1 MERSNNFM
9 QRNKIKLGIFGF
21 GCVGQGLFNV
31 LDKTKGMKAEIVK
44 ICVKDRN
51 KHRTIPMDFF
61 TYDKDEILDN
71 PEVNVVVE
79 LIDDPEAAYEI
90 VTKALRSGK
99 NVVTANKKMVAEHFE
114 ELFNLQKEYN
124 TALLYEAS
132 CCASIPI
139 IRNLEEYYDND
150 LLNSVEGI
158 FNGSTNYI
166 MTKVFNENVDFGTAL
181 EIARQNG
188 FLESDPTLDIEG
200 YDAKYKLCILL
211 AHTFGYFVKPE
222 NIYNLGISRINDF
235 DINYAREKGFNI
247 KLVAYCRKVE
257 NNIYAFVL
265 PKFVEKSSP
274 LYNVNYEFNGIKV
287 ESFFSENQFFYG
299 KGAGS
304 LPTGSAVLS
313 DISALTYDYK
323 YEYKKYYQNHSS
335 ELSNDFVLDLFLRY
349 PNRYKMNLSIF
360 KFIRESFSSQDY
372 NYINGQIK
380 FSSLIESRIFQN
392 KDISIIRNIGEPQ
405 FN

>member
-1 MERSNNFM
+1 M

-31 LDKTKGMKAEIVK
+31 LENTKGMKAEIVK
-44 ICVKDRN
+44 ICVKDR
-51 KHRTIPMDFF
+51 KKERSISMDYF
-61 TYDKDEILDN
+61 TFNRDEILDN
-71 PEVNVVVE
+71 PEINVVVE
-79 LIDDPEAAYEI
+79 LIDDPDAAYEI
-90 VTKALRSGK
+90 VTRALKSGK
-99 NVVTANKKMVAEHFE
+99 KVVTANKKMVAEHFE

-166 MTKVFNENVDFGTAL
+166 MTKVFNENIEFNSAL
-181 EIARQNG
+181 EIARVNG
-188 FLESDPTLDIEG
+188 FLETDPTLDIEG
-200 YDAKYKLCILL
+200 FDPKYKLCILL
-211 AHTFGYFVKPE
+211 AHTFGHFVKPE
-222 NIYNLGISRINDF
+222 QIYNLGIARINDF
-235 DINYAREKGFNI
+235 DINYAKEKAHNI

-257 NNIYAFVL
+257 NKIYAFVM

-274 LYNVNYEFNGIKV
+274 LYNVDYEFNGIKV

-323 YEYKKYYQNHSS
+323 YEYKKYYQNDTSI
-335 ELSNDFVLDLFLRY
+335 LSNDFVLDLYIRY
-349 PNRYKMNLSIF
+349 PNTYRFNMSIF
-360 KFIRESFSSQDY
+360 KSVRETFSSREY
-372 NYINGQIK
+372 NYIKGEVN
-380 FSSLIESRIFQN
+380 FSRLIESDIYKN
-392 KDISIIRNIGEPQ
+392 KDISIIRNIEEPI
-405 FN
+405 F

>member
-1 MERSNNFM
+1 M

-31 LDKTKGMKAEIVK
+31 LENTKGMKAEIVK
-44 ICVKDRN
+44 ICVKDRE
-51 KHRTIPMDFF
+51 KERSISMDYF
-61 TYDKDEILDN
+61 TFDRDEILNN
-71 PEVNVVVE
+71 PEINVVVE
-79 LIDDPEAAYEI
+79 LIDDPDAAYEI
-90 VTKALRSGK
+90 VTRALKSGK
-99 NVVTANKKMVAEHFE
+99 KVVTANKKMVAEHFE
-114 ELFNLQKEYN
+114 ELFSLQKEYD

-166 MTKVFNENVDFGTAL
+166 MTKVFNENVDFNSAL
-181 EIARQNG
+181 EIARVNG
-188 FLESDPTLDIEG
+188 FLETDPTLDIEG
-200 YDAKYKLCILL
+200 YDPKYKLCILL
-211 AHTFGYFVKPE
+211 AHTFGHFVKPE
-222 NIYNLGISRINDF
+222 QIRNLGISRINDF
-235 DINYAREKGFNI
+235 DITYAKEKGYNI
-247 KLVAYCRKVE
+247 KLVAFCRKVDHK
-257 NNIYAFVL
+257 IYAFVM

-274 LYNVNYEFNGIKV
+274 LFNVDYEFNGIKV

-323 YEYKKYYQNHSS
+323 YEYKKYYQNHTSV
-335 ELSNDFVLDLFLRY
+335 LSNDFVLDLYIRY
-349 PNRYKMNLSIF
+349 PNTHKFNLSIF
-360 KFIRESFSSQDY
+360 KSVRETFSSQDY
-372 NYINGQIK
+372 NYIKGQVN
-380 FSSLIESRIFQN
+380 FSRLIESDIFKN
-392 KDISIIRNIGEPQ
+392 KDVSIIRNIEEPI
-405 FN
+405 F

>member
-1 MERSNNFM
+1 M

-21 GCVGQGLFNV
+21 GCVGRGLFNV
-31 LDKTKGMKAEIVK
+31 LEQTKGMKAEIVK
-44 ICVKDRN
+44 ICVKDRT
-51 KHRTIPMDFF
+51 KERTIPMDYF
-61 TYDKDEILDN
+61 TFDRDEILNN
-71 PEVNVVVE
+71 PEINVVVE

-90 VTKALRSGK
+90 VTRALKSGK
-99 NVVTANKKMVAEHFE
+99 KVVTANKKMVAEHFE
-114 ELFNLQKEYN
+114 ELFYLQKEYN
-124 TALLYEAS
+124 SALLYEAS

-166 MTKVFNENVDFGTAL
+166 MTKVFNENVDFNAAL
-181 EIARQNG
+181 EIARVNG
-188 FLESDPTLDIEG
+188 FLETDPTLDIEG
-200 YDAKYKLCILL
+200 YDPKYKLCILL
-211 AHTFGYFVKPE
+211 AHTFGHIVKPE
-222 NIYNLGISRINDF
+222 QIYNLGISRINDF
-235 DINYAREKGFNI
+235 DITYAKEKGFNI
-247 KLVAYCRKVE
+247 KLVAYCRKVGS
-257 NNIYAFVL
+257 NIYAFVL

-274 LYNVNYEFNGIKV
+274 LFNVDYEFNGIKV

-335 ELSNDFVLDLFLRY
+335 SLSNDFTIDVYVRFLASYNFDFSLF
-349 PNRYKMNLSIF
+349 S
-360 KFIRESFSSQDY
+360 FIRETYSSPEY
-372 NYINGQIK
+372 HYIKGEINFEK
-380 FSSLIESRIFQN
+380 LIGSDIF
-392 KDISIIRNIGEPQ
+392 KDNEIAIIRNVGEPV
-405 FN
+405 F

>member
-1 MERSNNFM
+1 M

-31 LDKTKGMKAEIVK
+31 LEKTKGIKAEIVK
-44 ICVKDRN
+44 ICVKDRDKSRN
-51 KHRTIPMDFF
+51 ISMDYF
-61 TYDKDEILDN
+61 TFDKYDILNN

-79 LIDDPEAAYEI
+79 LIDDPNAAYEI
-90 VTKALRSGK
+90 VSQALKLGK
-99 NVVTANKKMVAEHFE
+99 KVVTANKKMVAEHFE

-166 MTKVFNENVDFGTAL
+166 MTKVFNENIDFNLAL
-181 EIARQNG
+181 EIARNNG

-200 YDAKYKLCILL
+200 YDPKYKLCILL
-211 AHTFGYFVKPE
+211 AHTFGSFVKPE
-222 NIYNLGISRINDF
+222 SIHNLGISRINDF
-235 DINYAREKGFNI
+235 DINHAREKGYNI

-257 NNIYAFVL
+257 NKIYAFVL

-274 LYNVNYEFNGIKV
+274 LFNVDYEFNGIKV

-313 DISALTYDYK
+313 DISALTYDYR
-323 YEYKKYYQNHSS
+323 YEYKKYYQSHSS
-335 ELSNDFVLDLFLRY
+335 ELSNDFILDLYARY
-349 PNRYKMNLSIF
+349 PNKYKFNFSLF
-360 KFIRESFSSQDY
+360 KSVRETYSSQEY
-372 NYINGQIK
+372 NYVKGEMKYDVMINSQIFRDK
-380 FSSLIESRIFQN
+380 N
-392 KDISIIRNIGEPQ
+392 VSIIRNAVEPK
-405 FN
+405 F

>member
-1 MERSNNFM
+1 M

-31 LDKTKGMKAEIVK
+31 LEKTKGMKAEIVK
-44 ICVKDRN
+44 ICVKDRT
-51 KHRTIPMDFF
+51 KERSIPLDYF
-61 TYDKDEILDN
+61 TFERDDILNN
-71 PEVNVVVE
+71 PEINVVVE
-79 LIDDPEAAYEI
+79 LIDDPDAAYEI
-90 VTKALRSGK
+90 VTRALKSGK
-99 NVVTANKKMVAEHFE
+99 KVVTANKKMVAEHFE
-114 ELFNLQKEYN
+114 ELFNLQKEYD

-166 MTKVFNENVDFGTAL
+166 MTKVFNDNTDFNTAL
-181 EIARQNG
+181 EIARING

-200 YDAKYKLCILL
+200 YDPKYKLCILL
-211 AHTFGYFVKPE
+211 AHTFGNFVKPE
-222 NIYNLGISRINDF
+222 SIYNLGISRINDF
-235 DINYAREKGFNI
+235 DINHAREKGHNI

-257 NNIYAFVL
+257 NKIYAFVL

-274 LYNVNYEFNGIKV
+274 LFNVNYEFNGIKV
-287 ESFFSENQFFYG
+287 ESFFTENQFFYG

-304 LPTGSAVLS
+304 LPTGTAVLS
-313 DISALTYDYK
+313 DISALTYDYR

-335 ELSNDFVLDLFLRY
+335 ELSNDFILDLYVRY
-349 PNRYKMNLSIF
+349 PNSYKFDFSLFKSVRETYSSQEYNYVKGEIKYDILINSQIF
-360 KFIRESFSSQDY
+360 KDK
-372 NYINGQIK
+372 N
-380 FSSLIESRIFQN
+380 
-392 KDISIIRNIGEPQ
+392 ISIIRNVEEPK
-405 FN
+405 F